1 MPIQLELPN
10 FMDEVTFAREPPGLI
25 VNLKEEI
32 KQKFE
37 SISGCKVDAV
47 AKKKKLTGIVKSL
60 KQGTAVKSK
69 MQKVF
74 ERDHK
79 DDSDTDDS
87 VHERN

>member
-37 SISGCKVDAV
+37 SISGCKIDAV
-47 AKKKKLTGIVKSL
+47 AKKNKLTGIVKSL
-60 KQGTAVKSK
+60 ANHCKVKNAESL
-69 MQKVF
+69 
-74 ERDHK
+74 
-79 DDSDTDDS
+79 
-87 VHERN
+87 

>member
-47 AKKKKLTGIVKSL
+47 AKK
-60 KQGTAVKSK
+60 
-69 MQKVF
+69 
-74 ERDHK
+74 
-79 DDSDTDDS
+79 
-87 VHERN
+87 